1 MNHVTHPSSSADI
14 SIFSPEMTNF
24 FYIKKHRYRLHF
36 STWFLILLAF
46 LESLKI
52 CLINLFIILMMSA
65 KMANPGLLEI
75 TVFWN
80 KGYDLI
86 IFVDDVTNKISSR
99 DSNYIVDLFM
109 WPKFGNSSIS
119 MREVII
125 TSIL

>member
-65 KMANPGLLEI
+65 KMANPDLLEI

-86 IFVDDVTNKISSR
+86 IFVDDVINNILPR
-99 DSNYIVDLFM
+99 DSIYILEMFL
-109 WPKFGNSSIS
+109 WPKFGNCTIY
-119 MREVII
+119 MREVIT